1 MPSQSKNTPATCVPD
16 SVRAEV
22 TELKCELAHS
32 DRNRD
37 AFISPPALW
46 PVEWQVTSSIKRF
59 SKNERLTVSLGFHGA
74 GLVGDVRFGFIWTE
88 CFMDLFPSA

>member
-1 MPSQSKNTPATCVPD
+1 MKAGVFELHFCKRVIMCVFYVVTMPVQAKNTPVTCVPD
-16 SVRAEV
+16 FSRSLRAEV

-46 PVEWQVTSSIKRF
+46 PVEWQVTSSIK
-59 SKNERLTVSLGFHGA
+59 
-74 GLVGDVRFGFIWTE
+74 
-88 CFMDLFPSA
+88 